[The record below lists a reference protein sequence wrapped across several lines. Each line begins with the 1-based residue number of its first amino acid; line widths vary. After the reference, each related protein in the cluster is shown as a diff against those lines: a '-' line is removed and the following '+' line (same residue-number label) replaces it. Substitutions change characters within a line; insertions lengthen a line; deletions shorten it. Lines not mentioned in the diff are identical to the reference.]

1 MPPGGGPA
9 LPRPWGAQRPVG
21 CCPTPPGRSTA
32 SPTKPRQGG
41 QDRDGACSG
50 EAPRQQLRRGLTTP
64 SWSCAPDNCCS
75 WFHRKSQVVSLV
87 QHIQLVL
94 GGCGV
99 RPAQPHP
106 LGGGNTGEGGRGTVS
121 KARPASPCPR
131 SGRTCPWRC
140 WLPPSPLEH
149 RRPTCSL
156 HCLAF
161 HCITVIPVLFTFH
174 KYYQNCPSDGGR
186 EVVVGEGRVR
196 LASMEASTGST
207 SWARSKSV
215 RS

>member
-1 MPPGGGPA
+1 MRPGGGPV
-9 LPRPWGAQRPVG
+9 LPPSPARGVRHRPVG

-87 QHIQLVL
+87 EHIQLVL
-94 GGCGV
+94 GVCGV

-106 LGGGNTGEGGRGTVS
+106 LGGGNTGGARGWTVS
-121 KARPASPCPR
+121 RAQAAS
-131 SGRTCPWRC
+131 SS
-140 WLPPSPLEH
+140 PPSA
-149 RRPTCSL
+149 TS
-156 HCLAF
+156 
-161 HCITVIPVLFTFH
+161 
-174 KYYQNCPSDGGR
+174 CP
-186 EVVVGEGRVR
+186 
-196 LASMEASTGST
+196 
-207 SWARSKSV
+207 
-215 RS
+215 